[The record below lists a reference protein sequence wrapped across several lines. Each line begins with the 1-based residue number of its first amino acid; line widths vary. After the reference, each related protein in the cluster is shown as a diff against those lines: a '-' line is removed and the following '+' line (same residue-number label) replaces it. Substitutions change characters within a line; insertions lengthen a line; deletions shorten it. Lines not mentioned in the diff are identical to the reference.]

1 MNDHMKTKQD
11 TPMADVAESIKIYDF
26 PTGVPGFPDLKRFYI
41 QKLKDGFYDPLK
53 LMVSVDNPAVSF
65 ILYPHV
71 NGESLFDKKSLC
83 NFAKAYD
90 REQNEVDIYS
100 VVTVREPNGH
110 LYLTTNLKA
119 PIVLDRNRQKGWQH
133 ILTSKASDLA
143 FPLEGLSKN
152 FQKVRA
158 QNRN

>member
-1 MNDHMKTKQD
+1 INYSF
-11 TPMADVAESIKIYDF
+11 AYFRLA
-26 PTGVPGFPDLKRFYI
+26 LKRFYI

-90 REQNEVDIYS
+90 RERNEVDIYS

-110 LYLTTNLKA
+110 LHLTTNLKA

-133 ILTSKASDLA
+133 ILTSKDSDLA
-143 FPLEGLSKN
+143 FPLEGLSKS

-158 QNRN
+158 QSHS